1 MLIAGLIL
9 ITPRD
14 TGLVVLAY
22 PFTSLPVHVTST
34 RKALQHIRDPDPR
47 ARSGIALFQKA
58 PVSPSPSPLPSPV
71 DTQLH
76 PDAASL
82 PEHFASAGI
91 YTLSDTVTPQRNPL
105 LTHKDTESLSQL
117 PYRVVATDLLLAGLG
132 WVELVAQVRTR
143 DAHEEVRVEVF
154 TPHGKGIGQRTTM
167 GADMLRKNGEILA
180 GVARKTGRPR
190 RSMKGEKKRR
200 KLGEREK
207 GTLEV

>member
-14 TGLVVLAY
+14 TELVVLAY

-34 RKALQHIRDPDPR
+34 RKALQHIRDPDPS
-47 ARSGIALFQKA
+47 ARSGIELFQKA
-58 PVSPSPSPLPSPV
+58 PTSPDPSPPV
-71 DTQLH
+71 SAQLH
-76 PDAASL
+76 PDTASL

-105 LTHKDTESLSQL
+105 LTHKDPDSLSQL

-154 TPHGKGIGQRTTM
+154 TPQGKGIGQRATM
-167 GADMLRKNGEILA
+167 GADMLRKNGEMLA

-190 RSMKGEKKRR
+190 RSMKGDKKRR
-200 KLGEREK
+200 KVDGREK
-207 GTLEV
+207 ALGV